1 MGKEGE
7 NGSHVLKHEQTTSAI
22 QHKLHLKHLVGLVC
36 CRHHHLMPKV
46 TSGSWSKPENQN
58 SSDTDKCNV
67 TNFVFVYHHSTA
79 FTQKPVWDGNTWG
92 LAVREIVLL
101 AAWWKG
107 RMSLCVFV
115 YLRSQGLYWNVRSH
129 IVTNFPRGMRV
140 CKHESF
146 GRCMP
151 SKLAAHS
158 LGEDTHTIIWIETN
172 RVSHP
177 IWWAINLHRINAAPA
192 EGRKHRTE
200 EREDG
205 NKD

>member
-46 TSGSWSKPENQN
+46 TSGSWSKTREPN

-92 LAVREIVLL
+92 LLWERLFCWQRGGGENESVC
-101 AAWWKG
+101 
-107 RMSLCVFV
+107 LC
-115 YLRSQGLYWNVRSH
+115 LSEEPGLYWNVRSH
-129 IVTNFPRGMRV
+129 IVTNFPRGMQCVNTSHLADAR
-140 CKHESF
+140 
-146 GRCMP
+146 RANWQRIP
-151 SKLAAHS
+151 SVK
-158 LGEDTHTIIWIETN
+158 THTLLSGLRLI
-172 RVSHP
+172 
-177 IWWAINLHRINAAPA
+177 ACRIPYDEQLICTESNAAPA